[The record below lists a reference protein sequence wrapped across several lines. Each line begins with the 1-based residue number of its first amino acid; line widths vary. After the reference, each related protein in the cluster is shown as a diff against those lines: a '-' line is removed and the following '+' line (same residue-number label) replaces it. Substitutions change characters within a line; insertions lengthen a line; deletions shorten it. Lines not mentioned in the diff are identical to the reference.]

1 MIIFFDTEFTG
12 LHKDTTLISIGL
24 VSETGEKFYAEFN
37 DYDEWQVTPWIE
49 ETVLPNLMHW
59 DIDYNHTLPE
69 WFNYGSK
76 EEIKV
81 KLLNWLS
88 QWDFIDWVSDV
99 SHYDFVLLIDLLFGN
114 ALDISPDKYS
124 PICHDINT
132 GIATYFDIEERDA
145 FNMSREDILASH
157 GCTVEGEKHNS
168 LYDAEV
174 IKCIFEHLYE

>member
-24 VSETGEKFYAEFN
+24 VSATGEKFYAEFN

-49 ETVLPNLMHW
+49 ETVLSNLMHC
-59 DIDYNHTLPE
+59 DGDYDYTLPK

-76 EEIKV
+76 EEIRV
-81 KLLNWLS
+81 KLLDWLS

-99 SHYDFVLLIDLLFGN
+99 AHYDFVLLIDLLFGS
-114 ALDISPDKYS
+114 ALDMQPDKYS
-124 PICHDINT
+124 PVCHDLNG

-145 FNMSREDILASH
+145 FNMSREDILSAH
-157 GCTVEGEKHNS
+157 GCVVEGTKHNS

-174 IKCIFEHLYE
+174 IKCIFEQLYE